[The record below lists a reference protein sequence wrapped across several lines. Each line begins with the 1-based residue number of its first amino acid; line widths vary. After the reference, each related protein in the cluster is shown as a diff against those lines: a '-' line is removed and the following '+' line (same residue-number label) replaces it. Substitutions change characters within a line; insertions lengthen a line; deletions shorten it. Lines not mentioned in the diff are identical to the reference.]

1 MGTRPL
7 HFIWMIDCSG
17 SMSYEGKI
25 QQLNE
30 AIKNAIPLMQ
40 DVAKENPNA
49 SVLVRCIAFSTGAR
63 WHIGDATP
71 VEDFKW
77 ADVSA
82 SGVTDMGHAFTLL
95 SEELRIPPMT
105 ERALPPVLA
114 LLSDGQP
121 TDDYAGPLDALLAL
135 PWGKKAVRVAIAIG
149 TDADRDVLQQFIAR
163 PEIKPLGV
171 RNPDELVQS
180 IRWVSTAVLKSASS
194 PPSQTPTGGQ
204 GGNVPIPAPP
214 PQGDPAS
221 ANVVW

>member
-1 MGTRPL
+1 MRPL

-17 SMSYEGKI
+17 SMSYDGKI
-25 QQLNE
+25 QSLNE

-40 DVAKENPNA
+40 DVAGENPNA
-49 SVLVRCIAFSTGAR
+49 DVLVRCIAFSTGAR
-63 WHIGDATP
+63 WHIADPTP

-82 SGVTDMGHAFTLL
+82 AGVTDMGHAFTLL
-95 SEELRIPPMT
+95 GDELKIPPMT

-121 TDDYAGPLDALLAL
+121 TDDFAAPLDALLAL
-135 PWGKKAVRVAIAIG
+135 PWGKKAVRVAVAIG
-149 TDADRDVLQQFIAR
+149 GDADRDVLQQFIAH
-163 PEIKPLGV
+163 PEIKPLEV
-171 RNPDELVQS
+171 TNPDQLIQS

-204 GGNVPIPAPP
+204 GGNVPIPAAPTAN
-214 PQGDPAS
+214 DPAS
-221 ANVVW
+221 ASVVW